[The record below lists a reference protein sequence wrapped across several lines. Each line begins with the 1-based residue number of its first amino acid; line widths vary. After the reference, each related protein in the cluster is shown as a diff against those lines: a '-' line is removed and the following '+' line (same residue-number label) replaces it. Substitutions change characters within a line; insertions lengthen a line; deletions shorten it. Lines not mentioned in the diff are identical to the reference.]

1 MDMINALLSKIYLA
15 ITVVVIMAIIAI
27 CIFVW
32 QYIKRKNRAQSTS
45 VSESVEMHLDYNHFK
60 RTDSR
65 EYVKLVDSVDFRWG
79 GAIVTDNGTRFVAG
93 LCISGYDFDM
103 ASADERYRSIIG
115 MIRMTNVVSEP
126 LMVRQDARKVDL
138 SINIRKCEQ
147 CIDRLQKELDSLQA
161 NYWELQGTVNELAS
175 LGSDDA
181 RIHYQQQLQQNLNEQ
196 QAVINLVN
204 EQQAIIQELHN
215 TSGDNVRPKRNVCY
229 LVDWVY
235 DPSNFSSKAL
245 NKQEVYKEARRRLF
259 DKLNILA
266 NALSQCG
273 CKARKMSCE
282 DLLEC
287 EYNHFHPYSAS
298 KFRMEEIFGS
308 SYFHL
313 FSVLDDSEIKQE
325 VAYEKAQA
333 DHYYNE
339 QVPYEL
345 QLMEQEKAREKE
357 LLQKYGSN
365 MVNIGDS
372 DSLDMS
378 SENQEDEEE
387 SI

>member
-32 QYIKRKNRAQSTS
+32 LYIKRKNRAQSTS
-45 VSESVEMHLDYNHFK
+45 VSESEEIHLDYNNFK
-60 RTDSR
+60 RTDST
-65 EYVKLVDSVDFRWG
+65 EYVKFDDIVDFRWG

-204 EQQAIIQELHN
+204 AQQAIIQELHN

-333 DHYYNE
+333 DRYYNE